1 MIGID
6 YETYLRKKRG
16 KVTLTRKQARK
27 LEAILMDIPK
37 EKLMD
42 AIERGYNVR
51 YESVL
56 RKNLWG

>member
-1 MIGID
+1 MIGND
-6 YETYLRKKRG
+6 YETYLRRKRE
-16 KVTLTRKQARK
+16 KVALTRKQARK

-42 AIERGYNVR
+42 AIEHGYNVR